1 MFKMDVF
8 ASFIFYILLCMV
20 NVKVEASDSPLWCGI
35 PPKCRCFPRMKMV
48 HCTDSDKFPDFRESV
63 RKTTKVVILASPK
76 MCVFPEML
84 LKKLLY
90 PSLKTI
96 NVVKT
101 CNKCQSINFYKTQGI
116 DLNIV
121 SECSENQQKTTA
133 LNIVT
138 GRPAAEATEAYG
150 QYTGSTANFSDFWST
165 HDVTTK
171 KDNVWVRNVNSWL
184 NAGFILTGIIVIAAI
199 LIITIVIIKYRRQRT
214 RCWSKMNN
222 QRTGQSLR
230 SIEDIGALSL
240 ASEESVELFS
250 IPSTSTIKRR
260 SLEREV
266 RPKLS

>member
-1 MFKMDVF
+1 MRISKENNKSGDFGKSQDVCL
-8 ASFIFYILLCMV
+8 SG
-20 NVKVEASDSPLWCGI
+20 NVAEEIIVPFTENYK
-35 PPKCRCFPRMKMV
+35 RCKN
-48 HCTDSDKFPDFRESV
+48 
-63 RKTTKVVILASPK
+63 I
-76 MCVFPEML
+76 
-84 LKKLLY
+84 
-90 PSLKTI
+90 I
-96 NVVKT
+96 
-101 CNKCQSINFYKTQGI
+101 KCQSINFYKTQRI

-121 SECSENQQKTTA
+121 SECSENQQKTTV

-150 QYTGSTANFSDFWST
+150 QWTGSTANFSDFWST

-184 NAGFILTGIIVIAAI
+184 NAGFILTGINVIAAI

-222 QRTGQSLR
+222 QRAGQSLR

-240 ASEESVELFS
+240 ASEESVELF
-250 IPSTSTIKRR
+250 PMPPTSTIKRR

>member
-1 MFKMDVF
+1 
-8 ASFIFYILLCMV
+8 
-20 NVKVEASDSPLWCGI
+20 
-35 PPKCRCFPRMKMV
+35 
-48 HCTDSDKFPDFRESV
+48 
-63 RKTTKVVILASPK
+63 

-101 CNKCQSINFYKTQGI
+101 CIKCQSINFYKTQRI
-116 DLNIV
+116 DLKIV

-184 NAGFILTGIIVIAAI
+184 NAGFILTGINVIAAI

-250 IPSTSTIKRR
+250 MPSTSTIKRR